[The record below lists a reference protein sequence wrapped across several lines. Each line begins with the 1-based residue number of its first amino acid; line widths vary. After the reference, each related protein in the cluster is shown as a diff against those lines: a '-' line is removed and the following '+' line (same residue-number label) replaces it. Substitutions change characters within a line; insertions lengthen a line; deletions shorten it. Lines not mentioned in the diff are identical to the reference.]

1 MASTA
6 TATGTDEVHAV
17 RAFNRFW
24 TQQIGVLQAGLV
36 DTPWSLTEARVLFE
50 LAQQE
55 ATDLA
60 DLRRTLQI
68 DAGYLTRIVG
78 RLKDAGLVTAERSTD
93 DGRRQV
99 IRLTE
104 EGRAEFGTLDS
115 RSSQTTAALLDGLPV
130 ADRRRVVAAM
140 GTIERTLAPRSD
152 RPPRAYLLRE
162 PGPGDLGWMV
172 QRNAAVYADD
182 YGWDQSYEALVAR
195 IVADFG
201 QHRDPA
207 RERAWIAEVDG
218 EPVGCV
224 LCVRRDEET
233 AQLRILLVDPAV
245 RGLGIGARLV
255 EECIRFARAARY
267 RSMVLWTNDV
277 LVSARRIYEAAGFEL
292 TDEEPHRSFGHDL
305 IGQTWRLDLRPEPAA
320 NRAPMGSQTA
330 ASSDRATS

>member
-24 TQQIGVLQAGLV
+24 TQQIGLLQAGLV

-50 LAQQE
+50 LAQHE

-60 DLRRTLQI
+60 DLRRTLQL

-78 RLKDAGLVTAERSTD
+78 RLKDAGLVTAERSAD

-99 IRLTE
+99 IRLTDK
-104 EGRAEFGTLDS
+104 GRAEFGTLDG
-115 RSSQTTAALLDGLPV
+115 RSSEATAALLGGLPV
-130 ADRRRVVAAM
+130 ADRRRLVAAM
-140 GTIERTLAPRSD
+140 GTIEDTLAPRSD
-152 RPPRAYLLRE
+152 RRPRAYLLRE

-172 QRNAAVYADD
+172 QRNAAVYAAE

-207 RERAWIAEVDG
+207 CERAWIAEVDG
-218 EPVGCV
+218 EP
-224 LCVRRDEET
+224 
-233 AQLRILLVDPAV
+233 AA

-255 EECIRFARAARY
+255 EECIRFARAAGY

-277 LVSARRIYEAAGFEL
+277 LVSARRIYEAAGFTL
-292 TDEEPHRSFGHDL
+292 TDEEPHHSFGHDL
-305 IGQTWRLDLRPEPAA
+305 VGQTWRLDL
-320 NRAPMGSQTA
+320 G
-330 ASSDRATS
+330 SDRAAG